1 MNKIELANKLGVEA
15 GIDLLLQVA
24 DIPVE
29 LENYSDRKDRL
40 VLIAV
45 ITSMMGAQSLR
56 ELEIV
61 LDYKQLDKAV
71 KDPDVLEFFNRKIV
85 QGTDGRSSF
94 QDPALDPLAEFLD
107 KSLDRLYEIA
117 EQNPEDRLV
126 AQFPRILELV
136 EARKELATGQ
146 QELDDLVKSNAEK
159 EQELEKMEDQFKS
172 LTKAERDRLRQRFL
186 QLMIWIVPFIFL
198 LSCFFYLL
206 ADGSTFS
213 DRCLRQSW
221 CRGLPFD
228 FGKNK

>member
-1 MNKIELANKLGVEA
+1 MNKIELADKLGAEA

-45 ITSMMGAQSLR
+45 MTSIMGAQSLR
-56 ELEIV
+56 ELGIA
-61 LDYKQLDKAV
+61 LDYKKLDKAV
-71 KDPDVLEFFNRKIV
+71 RDPDFLEFFNRKIV

-107 KSLDRLYEIA
+107 KFLDQLYEIA

-126 AQFPRILELV
+126 AQFPKILELV
-136 EARKELATGQ
+136 KTRKELAAGQ

-159 EQELEKMEDQFKS
+159 EQELDKREDQFKS
-172 LTKAERDRLRQRFL
+172 LMKAERDRLRRRLL
-186 QLMIWIVPFIFL
+186 QLMIWIIPFVFL
-198 LSCFFYLL
+198 LSCFFYFL

-213 DRCLRQSW
+213 DLCLRQSW
-221 CRGLPFD
+221 CRGVAVRLW
-228 FGKNK
+228 KE